1 MIKRPSKIKAYS
13 SQSLLVIIWVAVGIA
28 MSCGHSANT
37 STQQLKDR
45 PQETPVPFE
54 STTENEGKRCVAHD
68 YFGLHRHDLFGG
80 YTEYCYKLQLRLIA
94 AAREGNL
101 PGIREALKFGANPNL
116 TVDDSYPPLQ
126 VAAASG
132 HADAVRLLL
141 DNGAQVNHVSGVD
154 NTPLNAAASYGHMEV
169 VKVLLERGAD
179 VCYGVDEGGTA
190 GDIARSR
197 GYREVAEL
205 LKSTEKA
212 KCK

>member
-1 MIKRPSKIKAYS
+1 MIKQPSKIKAYS
-13 SQSLLVIIWVAVGIA
+13 PRSLIVIIWVVVCMAL
-28 MSCGHSANT
+28 SCDPSANT
-37 STQQLKDR
+37 TTQRPRGR
-45 PQETPVPFE
+45 PQETPVLFE
-54 STTENEGKRCVAHD
+54 PTKENEGKRCVAHD

-126 VAAASG
+126 VAAASD